1 VLVLNT
7 TQHKT
12 VQLIFPLILQTI
24 VIAQMLS
31 IGVEERL
38 DEGESGRE
46 AMRREK

>member
-12 VQLIFPLILQTI
+12 VIFPLILQTI

-46 AMRREK
+46 AMRRKK